1 MMMPSLKTVLLA
13 AAAVAAAVS
22 VMGRES
28 VGRLPLSESTCELL
42 LITALVPFSWYLVN
56 TLSEILERKASA
68 SRWSYSRLGYAGW
81 ALYCLTVVSVHYGAW
96 VPVALAAVCSLPLLV
111 LPMVARWIVEHPAK
125 RFLKREKP
133 VWRLDELSR
142 ASECGSRSYLIGLF
156 TERYPKYCAYLYRRN
171 LPYSVGGILMQN
183 RERLATPRPTYLE
196 VTLDCPFG
204 TKIGTFLEGHEVLQA
219 YLFREQEDGSRI
231 VFLPAQGW
239 DEWIEGMRK
248 LEWFQRIGE
257 VDDLPPRWPILGDLP
272 YPLVAN
278 GLEYK
283 RISLT

>member
-1 MMMPSLKTVLLA
+1 MRMPSPKTTLLV

-28 VGRLPLSESTCELL
+28 VGWLTLSESRRELL
-42 LITALVPFSWYLVN
+42 LLAALVPFSWLAVN
-56 TLSEILERKASA
+56 ALSEILERKASP
-68 SRWSYSRLGYAGW
+68 SRWSYHRLGYAGW
-81 ALYCLTVVSVHYGAW
+81 GLYCLTVVSVHYGAW
-96 VPVALAAVCSLPLLV
+96 VPVSLAAGCSSPLLV
-111 LPMVARWIVEHPAK
+111 FPMVVRWIVEHPIQH
-125 RFLKREKP
+125 FLKREKP
-133 VWRLDELSR
+133 IWRLDELSR
-142 ASECGSRSYLIGLF
+142 ASESGSRSYLIGLF
-156 TERYPKYCAYLYRRN
+156 TERYPKYRAYLYRRD

-204 TKIGTFLEGHEVLQA
+204 TKIGSFLEGHEVVLA